1 MVQKLHGLA
10 ALSMVALLALGCG
23 KGLSQEDAKVR
34 CDQEKTAK
42 APQCFDVTKTYD
54 DCMSCYQECGDDCR
68 ANAECPATYTCDGE
82 GTTGGGETEAAQ

>member
-23 KGLSQEDAKVR
+23 KGLPKEEAKIR

-42 APQCFDVTKTYD
+42 APQCWSESKTYD
-54 DCMSCYQECGDDCR
+54 QCVSCYEECGDECQ
-68 ANAECPATYTCDGE
+68 ANADCPATYTCLGE
-82 GTTGGGETEAAQ
+82 GTTGGGETEAAE